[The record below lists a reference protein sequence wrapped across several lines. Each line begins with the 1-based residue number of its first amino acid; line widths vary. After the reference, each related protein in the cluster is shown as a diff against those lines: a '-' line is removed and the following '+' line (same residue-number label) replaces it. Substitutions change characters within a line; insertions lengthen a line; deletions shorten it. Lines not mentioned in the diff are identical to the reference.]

1 MVASDMPSIAWD
13 EYDNAKPGV
22 GPADAEGISNGYD
35 HEKPPDD
42 NPTSHFAESDNGV
55 AVYVPDG
62 PDGPAAN
69 ANVTPAAATGAT
81 PRDPAET
88 VVVAAVVVVDPNG
101 ATVVVVENTVVET
114 GVVVELVNPDRAT
127 FVVEGVVEGVVVEG
141 VVVEGAVV
149 VEGVVVEGVVVEG
162 AVVVAG
168 TVVVEEGAIPPGG
181 RADEGAA
188 GFVFAAAGTTSR
200 ARISPL
206 TMSFVK
212 PGTTTGATSQRDTD
226 GANEQSPSWTSCNR
240 SSQCPPNE
248 LRSDR

>member
-1 MVASDMPSIAWD
+1 MPSIAWD

-69 ANVTPAAATGAT
+69 ANVTPAAAAAATGAIT
-81 PRDPAET
+81 RDPAET
-88 VVVAAVVVVDPNG
+88 VVVVAAVVVVDPNG

-114 GVVVELVNPDRAT
+114 GVVVEIVDPDRAT
-127 FVVEGVVEGVVVEG
+127 LVVEDVVVEG
-141 VVVEGAVV
+141 VGAVEG
-149 VEGVVVEGVVVEG
+149 
-162 AVVVAG
+162 VAG

-181 RADEGAA
+181 MADEGAA
-188 GFVFAAAGTTSR
+188 VFVLAAAGTTSR

-206 TMSFVK
+206 TMSFVN